1 MVGLVGPIGDVGP
14 VGDVGGSA
22 ETGFEHAA
30 VNDNAAR
37 MTIAAPRWTMIHSV
51 TNPGRH
57 RQSASAETECA
68 GRPPDVDDSRPAP

>member
-1 MVGLVGPIGDVGP
+1 MAGLVGDVGP

-30 VNDNAAR
+30 VNDKAAR

-51 TNPGRH
+51 TNPDGTVKVLQPRLNVPIEQVSCVH
-57 RQSASAETECA
+57 DS
-68 GRPPDVDDSRPAP
+68 GVWVD